1 MVTTYCWGTT
11 SIYTAVEDRK
21 VNIPAQGAHLIS
33 LLLGTLIT
41 LSLSFKRVLTA
52 KTMQH
57 FCGNNL
63 VLYKPLAATLY
74 KHIWFFWLPSQ
85 ENNFCFPVDYLIKIP
100 TRTSRCKVLY
110 LQLSANPTILLDEA
124 VFIQTLP
131 LMFQCP
137 LVPFWA
143 VNIKI
148 QKFIRLINSLKL
160 ITICKTAY
168 SVALLQLLQGHL
180 STKSCTPPS

>member
-1 MVTTYCWGTT
+1 
-11 SIYTAVEDRK
+11 
-21 VNIPAQGAHLIS
+21 
-33 LLLGTLIT
+33 
-41 LSLSFKRVLTA
+41 
-52 KTMQH
+52 MQH

-74 KHIWFFWLPSQ
+74 KHIWFFWLSSQ
-85 ENNFCFPVDYLIKIP
+85 ENHFCFPVDNLIKIP

-110 LQLSANPTILLDEA
+110 LQLSANPPILLDEA
-124 VFIQTLP
+124 VFIQTSP

-148 QKFIRLINSLKL
+148 QKIHQANQLTETHHHLQNCRPNGFIP
-160 ITICKTAY
+160 
-168 SVALLQLLQGHL
+168 
-180 STKSCTPPS
+180 TPPWSFEY